1 VATSPAR
8 SIRLARTPVEASTIA
23 DNSERAA
30 LPFGDYRSDHTTDR
44 AAHPGRDAP
53 QRRALSWPYK
63 VIERM
68 RSQGTYRF
76 AMEQVYDRAR
86 AYEDLYCPG
95 CITLECEDERVYRRL
110 LDDLPHINAAWQALY
125 RSHYAGVVDLR
136 LGAASRRPNA
146 ATTQH
151 ANVEG
156 AT

>member
-1 VATSPAR
+1 V
-8 SIRLARTPVEASTIA
+8 STIA
-23 DNSERAA
+23 DDNVRAA
-30 LPFGDYRSDHTTDR
+30 LTSGDYRSDHTTDR
-44 AAHPGRDAP
+44 AAYPDHTAP
-53 QRRALSWPYK
+53 QRRALSWPDK

-76 AMEQVYDRAR
+76 ALEQIYDRAR
-86 AYEDLYCPG
+86 AYEDLDCPG
-95 CITLECEDERVYRRL
+95 RITLECADELVYRRL
-110 LDDLPHINAAWQALY
+110 LNDLPHINAAWQALY
-125 RSHYAGVVDLR
+125 RSPYAGVVDLR